1 VEEAPVKANIVE
13 FETTLS
19 LEQAAATFQA
29 AVKKRPLKL
38 KVVPFKFFTPT
49 SADDPF
55 AEVNGAVRPEF
66 EVGAIFSFPGP
77 DPAMGSVIFGA
88 LRQEGGSRILLSSKG
103 NMRGRV
109 MTNSLM
115 NHVLEKFQGA
125 DPGITPNGRSE
136 RI

>member
-1 VEEAPVKANIVE
+1 MKANIVE
-13 FETTLS
+13 FETKLS
-19 LEQAAATFQA
+19 LEQAAATFQV

-55 AEVNGAVRPEF
+55 AEVNGSLRPEF
-66 EVGAIFSFPGP
+66 EVGAFFSFPGP

-88 LRQEGGSRILLSSKG
+88 LRRQEGGSCILLSSKG

-115 NHVLEKFQGA
+115 SHVLKQFQTA
-125 DPGITPNGRSE
+125 DPGIAPDGHSE